1 MLQDGFLLKFLENV
15 VEGPF
20 CKGITVESEEQGF
33 SKLKSINWL
42 VGEQLLF
49 DCLFSKLVNFSSY
62 VGMLVIQCEKEIICE
77 EM

>member
-20 CKGITVESEEQGF
+20 YKGITVEIEEQGF

-42 VGEQLLF
+42 VGKQLLF
-49 DCLFSKLVNFSSY
+49 LSS
-62 VGMLVIQCEKEIICE
+62 L
-77 EM
+77 